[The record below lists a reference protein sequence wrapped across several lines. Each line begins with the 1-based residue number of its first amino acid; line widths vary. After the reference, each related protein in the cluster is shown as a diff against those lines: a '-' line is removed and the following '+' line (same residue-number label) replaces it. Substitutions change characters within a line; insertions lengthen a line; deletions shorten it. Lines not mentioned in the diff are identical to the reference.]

1 MQKTIT
7 LFLLI
12 LISQGSLLFGA
23 PAGFKEDEKPTIIS
37 DVILYSIEKLHY
49 DKVEI
54 NDSFSQGLFDEFITQ
69 VDYMKWFLT
78 EKDLKELKHYRKKLD
93 DMLYVSDFTFCREVF
108 SRLDRNI
115 QEIQGWMEE
124 FLKEPLDYNS
134 EEAFES
140 DPDKRRFPSG
150 KEELK
155 AVWKKV
161 AAMNIIN
168 RYLEILAE
176 NNMDEEGYFSYEDID
191 FAFDPEIEKEARQK
205 AAHSLEWI
213 LSRYDEMDAQERI
226 YLYLN
231 SVIRMTDPHSL
242 YFPPKLKEDFDLE
255 MSGTFEGIGAI
266 LQEAEGYIKVESIVP
281 GGPSWRTK
289 KLEPEDLILKVAEEG
304 KPPVELINMPLDDAV
319 TLIRGKKGSIVH
331 LTVKKPDGRIMVIP
345 IERDV
350 VIIEESYLKYTIL
363 QDKES
368 GKRYGYIYLPK
379 FYRDFYDPNGRN
391 SSDDMKKA
399 LIDLQKKGIQGLILD
414 MRDNGGGALED
425 AINVAGLFIRT
436 GPVVQVKSRAG
447 TPEVDYDRD
456 DDVYY
461 SGPLVVMINT
471 FSASASEIVAGALQD
486 YNRAVIVGTG
496 HSFGKGTVQNIVD
509 IDRIVNPLYTSLKPF
524 GAVKVTMQKFYRV
537 TGESNQY
544 KGIEPDINLPGIY
557 DEIDVGERN
566 FTNALKWDKVKP
578 LDYEPWNLYSYDVA
592 ALREKSHKRVEENPY
607 FDMIKDEA
615 ALIKRTRE
623 ESRLPLSLEKEFLI
637 RRDINKEIDRVDEA
651 YEKMK
656 NDSFTVLRSA
666 SMSRS
671 GNSTEEL
678 YEEWLKDVEKDAYI
692 IESFGIVKDMAESH

>member
-1 MQKTIT
+1 MRKVIT
-7 LFLLI
+7 LL
-12 LISQGSLLFGA
+12 LLFLVFRSTLLLGA
-23 PAGFKEDEKPTIIS
+23 PGGFNEDEKPTIIS

-49 DKVEI
+49 EKVEI
-54 NDSFSQGLFDEFITQ
+54 NDAFSEKLYDEFISQ

-78 EKDLKELKHYRKKLD
+78 DDDLKELKAYRKKLD
-93 DMLYVSDFTFCREVF
+93 DMLYVSDFDFCREVF
-108 SRLDRNI
+108 RRVDANI
-115 QEIQGWMEE
+115 AEIGDWIDI
-124 FLKEPLDYNS
+124 FLKEPLDYDTD
-134 EEAFES
+134 ETFES
-140 DPDKRRFPSG
+140 DPEKRRFPSG
-150 KEELK
+150 KKELK
-155 AVWKKV
+155 AVWKQV
-161 AAMNIIN
+161 TAMNIIN

-176 NNMDEEGYFSYEDID
+176 QNMDDEGYFSYDNID
-191 FAFDPEIEKEARQK
+191 FSFDPDIEKEAREK

-231 SVIRMTDPHSL
+231 SVIRLLDPHSL

-289 KLEPEDLILKVAEEG
+289 KLEAEDLILKVAEEG
-304 KPPVELINMPLDDAV
+304 QPPVELINMPLDDAV
-319 TLIRGKKGSIVH
+319 TLIRGKKGSIVN

-363 QDKES
+363 EDKET

-379 FYRDFYDPNGRN
+379 FYRDFYDVNGRN

-399 LIDLQKKGIQGLILD
+399 LIDLQKRGIQGLILD
-414 MRDNGGGALED
+414 VRDNGGGALED

-436 GPVVQVKSRAG
+436 GPVVQVKSRSG
-447 TPEVDYDRD
+447 TPEIDYDRD

-461 SGPLVVMINT
+461 TGPLVVMVNT

-486 YNRAVIVGTG
+486 YKRAVIVGTG

-509 IDRIVNPLYTSLKPF
+509 IDRIVNPLYASLKPF
-524 GAVKVTMQKFYRV
+524 GAVKVTMQKFYRI

-544 KGIEPDINLPGIY
+544 KGVEPDINLPGIY

-566 FTNALKWDKVKP
+566 FDNALKWDRVKP
-578 LDYEPWNLYSYDVA
+578 LEYEPWSLFSYDVGQ
-592 ALREKSHKRVEENPY
+592 LRRKSHERVKENPY
-607 FDMIKDEA
+607 FSMIRDEA
-615 ALIKRTRE
+615 ALIKQTRE
-623 ESRLPLSLEKEFLI
+623 ESLLPLNLEREFEI

-651 YEKMK
+651 YDNMK
-656 NDSFTVLRSA
+656 NDRFTVLRDA

-678 YEEWLKDVEKDAYI
+678 YEEWLNDVGKDAYI

>member
-1 MQKTIT
+1 MRKTIT
-7 LFLLI
+7 LISLFLI
-12 LISQGSLLFGA
+12 FQIPLLSGA
-23 PAGFKEDEKPTIIS
+23 PAGFKDDEKPVIVS

-49 DKVEI
+49 EKVEI
-54 NDSFSQGLFDEFITQ
+54 NDTFSEKLFDEFIKQ

-78 EKDLKELKHYRKKLD
+78 EKDIKELKDYRKKLD
-93 DMLYVSDFTFCREVF
+93 DMLYVSDFSFCRDVF
-108 SRLDRNI
+108 TRLDRNI
-115 QEIQGWMEE
+115 DEIQGWVDE
-124 FLKEPLDYNS
+124 FLKVPLDCNT
-134 EEAFES
+134 EETFES
-140 DPDKRRFPSG
+140 DPDKRRFPPG

-155 AVWKKV
+155 AVWEKV
-161 AAMNIIN
+161 TTMNIIN

-176 NNMDEEGYFSYEDID
+176 KNMDDEGYLSYEDID
-191 FAFDPEIEKEARQK
+191 FAFDPEIEKEARDK
-205 AAHSLEWI
+205 AVHSLEWI
-213 LSRYDEMDAQERI
+213 LGRYDDMDSQERI

-231 SVIRMTDPHSL
+231 SVIRLLDPHSL

-255 MSGTFEGIGAI
+255 MSGTFEGIGAV

-304 KPPVELINMPLDDAV
+304 KAPVELINMPLDDAV
-319 TLIRGKKGSIVH
+319 TLIRGKKGSVVN

-363 QDKES
+363 EDRES

-379 FYRDFYDPNGRN
+379 FYRDFYNPNGRN

-399 LIDLQKKGIQGLILD
+399 LIDLQKRGIQGLILD

-436 GPVVQVKSRAG
+436 GPVVQVKSRTG

-456 DDVYY
+456 NDVYY
-461 SGPLVVMINT
+461 TGPLVVMINT

-486 YNRAVIVGTG
+486 YKRAVIVGTG

-509 IDRIVNPLYTSLKPF
+509 IDRVVNPLYASLKPF
-524 GAVKVTMQKFYRV
+524 GAVKVTMQKFYRI

-544 KGIEPDINLPGIY
+544 KGIEPDIKLPGIY
-557 DEIDVGERN
+557 DQIEVGERN
-566 FTNALKWDKVKP
+566 FENALKWDKVRP
-578 LDYEPWNLYSYDVA
+578 LEYEPWDFYSYDVT
-592 ALREKSHKRVEENPY
+592 ALREKSHRRVEKNSY

-615 ALIKRTRE
+615 ALIKKTRE
-623 ESRLPLSLEKEFLI
+623 ESRLPLSLEKEFVI
-637 RRDINKEIDRVDEA
+637 RRDINKEIDRVEEA

-656 NDSFTVLRSA
+656 NESFAVVRDT

-678 YEEWLKDVEKDAYI
+678 YEEWLNDVEKDAYI
-692 IESFGIVKDMAESH
+692 IESFRIVKDMAESL

>member
-1 MQKTIT
+1 MRKAI
-7 LFLLI
+7 
-12 LISQGSLLFGA
+12 SLLLLFIIFRSALLLGA
-23 PAGFKEDEKPTIIS
+23 PAGFKDDEKPTIIS

-49 DKVEI
+49 EKVEI
-54 NDSFSQGLFDEFITQ
+54 NDAFSEKLYDEFISQ

-78 EKDLKELKHYRKKLD
+78 DDDLKELKSYRKKLD
-93 DMLYVSDFTFCREVF
+93 DMLYVSDFDFCREVF
-108 SRLDRNI
+108 RRVDANI
-115 QEIQGWMEE
+115 AEIGDWVEG
-124 FLKEPLDYNS
+124 FLKEPLEYDTD
-134 EEAFES
+134 ETFES
-140 DPDKRRFPSG
+140 DPEKRRFPSG
-150 KEELK
+150 KKELK
-155 AVWKKV
+155 AVWKQV
-161 AAMNIIN
+161 TAMNIIN

-176 NNMDEEGYFSYEDID
+176 QNMDEEGYFSYEAID
-191 FAFDPEIEKEARQK
+191 FFFDPDIEKEAREK

-213 LSRYDEMDAQERI
+213 LSRYDEMDGQERI

-231 SVIRMTDPHSL
+231 SVIRLLDPHSL

-289 KLEPEDLILKVAEEG
+289 KLEAEDLILKVAEEG
-304 KPPVELINMPLDDAV
+304 QSPVELINMPLDDAV
-319 TLIRGKKGSIVH
+319 TLIRGKKGSIVN

-363 QDKES
+363 EDKET

-379 FYRDFYDPNGRN
+379 FYRDFYDVNGRN
-391 SSDDMKKA
+391 TSDDMKKA
-399 LIDLQKKGIQGLILD
+399 LIDLQKRGIQGLILD
-414 MRDNGGGALED
+414 VRDNGGGALED

-436 GPVVQVKSRAG
+436 GPVVQVKSRSG
-447 TPEVDYDRD
+447 TPEIDYDRD

-461 SGPLVVMINT
+461 TGPLVVMVNT

-486 YNRAVIVGTG
+486 YKRAVIVGTG

-509 IDRIVNPLYTSLKPF
+509 IDRIVNPLYASLKPF
-524 GAVKVTMQKFYRV
+524 GAVKVTMQKFYRI

-544 KGIEPDINLPGIY
+544 KGVEPDINLPGIY

-566 FTNALKWDKVKP
+566 FDNALKWDRVKP
-578 LDYEPWNLYSYDVA
+578 LEYEPWSLFSYDVGQ
-592 ALREKSHKRVEENPY
+592 LRKKSHERVKENPY
-607 FDMIKDEA
+607 FSMIRDEA
-615 ALIKRTRE
+615 ALIKQTRE
-623 ESRLPLSLEKEFLI
+623 ESLLPLNLEREFEI

-651 YEKMK
+651 YDNMK
-656 NDSFTVLRSA
+656 NESFTVVRDA

-678 YEEWLKDVEKDAYI
+678 YEEWLNDVGKDAYI

>member
-1 MQKTIT
+1 MRKVIT
-7 LFLLI
+7 LL
-12 LISQGSLLFGA
+12 LLFLVFRSALLLGA
-23 PAGFKEDEKPTIIS
+23 PGGFKEDEKPTIIS

-49 DKVEI
+49 EKVEI
-54 NDSFSQGLFDEFITQ
+54 NDAFSEKLYDEFISQ

-78 EKDLKELKHYRKKLD
+78 DDDLKELKAYRKKLD
-93 DMLYVSDFTFCREVF
+93 DMLYVSDFDFCREVF
-108 SRLDRNI
+108 RRVDANI
-115 QEIQGWMEE
+115 AEIGDWVDI
-124 FLKEPLDYNS
+124 FLKEPLDYDTD
-134 EEAFES
+134 ATFES
-140 DPDKRRFPSG
+140 DPEKRRFPSG
-150 KEELK
+150 KKELK
-155 AVWKKV
+155 AVWKQV
-161 AAMNIIN
+161 TAMNIIN

-176 NNMDEEGYFSYEDID
+176 QNMDDEGYFSYEAID
-191 FAFDPEIEKEARQK
+191 FSFDPDIEKEAREK

-231 SVIRMTDPHSL
+231 SVIRLLDPHSL

-289 KLEPEDLILKVAEEG
+289 KLEAEDLILKVAEEG
-304 KPPVELINMPLDDAV
+304 QPPVELINMPLDDAV
-319 TLIRGKKGSIVH
+319 TLIRGKKGSIVN

-363 QDKES
+363 EDKET

-379 FYRDFYDPNGRN
+379 FYRDFYDVNGRN

-399 LIDLQKKGIQGLILD
+399 LIDLQKRGIQGLILD
-414 MRDNGGGALED
+414 VRDNGGGALED

-436 GPVVQVKSRAG
+436 GPVVQVKSRSG
-447 TPEVDYDRD
+447 TPEIDYDRA

-461 SGPLVVMINT
+461 TGPLVVMVNT

-486 YNRAVIVGTG
+486 YKRAVIVGTG

-509 IDRIVNPLYTSLKPF
+509 IDRIVNPLYASLKPF
-524 GAVKVTMQKFYRV
+524 GAVKVTMQKFYRI

-544 KGIEPDINLPGIY
+544 KGVEPDINLPGIY

-566 FTNALKWDKVKP
+566 FDNALKWDKVKP
-578 LDYEPWNLYSYDVA
+578 LEYEPWSLFSYDLGY
-592 ALREKSHKRVEENPY
+592 LRKKSHERVEHTPY
-607 FDMIKDEA
+607 FSMIRDEA
-615 ALIKRTRE
+615 ELIRQTRE
-623 ESRLPLSLEKEFLI
+623 ESKLPLNLKREFEI

-651 YEKMK
+651 YNNMK
-656 NDSFTVLRSA
+656 NDDFTVLRDA

-678 YEEWLKDVEKDAYI
+678 YEEWLNDVEKDAYI
-692 IESFGIVKDMAESH
+692 IESFGIVKDMAENH